1 MPELPK
7 PMNVLDKR
15 QGIFDWMDKRQA
27 QETLIRTGGL
37 TEDELAGA
45 KKVLEDLNITPIEG
59 RKSDATESGSDGSK

>member
-7 PMNVLDKR
+7 PVNVLDKR

-45 KKVLEDLNITPIEG
+45 KKVLEDLKIISTKETI
-59 RKSDATESGSDGSK
+59 SDATESGSDGS